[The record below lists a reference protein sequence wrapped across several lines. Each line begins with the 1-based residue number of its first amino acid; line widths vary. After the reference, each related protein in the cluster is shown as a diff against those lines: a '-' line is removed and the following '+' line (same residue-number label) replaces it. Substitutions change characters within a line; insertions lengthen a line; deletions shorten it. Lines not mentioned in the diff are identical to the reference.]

1 MIKINKLSDYFK
13 NKKAV
18 LILIFCLI
26 IGIILVLSDKK
37 TDNTHDNSSDY
48 TKFIENYTSKI
59 ENKLAELIEEVE
71 GASLPKIM
79 ITLKSGSEFVYAS
92 DGKESNEKHVVV
104 DDNLVYVKEYLPQIE
119 GVAIV
124 CKGGNDPAVKSKIT
138 ELVCS
143 VLGLYSSHV
152 YVTE

>member
-1 MIKINKLSDYFK
+1 M
-13 NKKAV
+13 V
-18 LILIFCLI
+18 LVLVLCLI
-26 IGIILVLSDKK
+26 IGVILVLSDKK
-37 TDNTHDNSSDY
+37 NENTQNNSSDY
-48 TKFIENYTSKI
+48 TDFIENYTLKT
-59 ENKLAELIEEVE
+59 ENKLANLIEEID
-71 GASLPKIM
+71 GASSPKVM
-79 ITLKSGSEFVYAS
+79 ITLKSGTEFVYAS
-92 DGKESNEKHVVV
+92 DGKESSEKHVIV

-124 CKGGNDPAVKSKIT
+124 CKGGNNPNVKSKIT

>member
-1 MIKINKLSDYFK
+1 M
-13 NKKAV
+13 V
-18 LILIFCLI
+18 LVLVLCLI
-26 IGIILVLSDKK
+26 IGVILVLSDKNNE
-37 TDNTHDNSSDY
+37 NTYNSSSDY
-48 TKFIENYTSKI
+48 TDFIENYTTKI
-59 ENKLAELIEEVE
+59 ENKLASLIEEVE
-71 GASLPKIM
+71 GASSPKVM
-79 ITLKSGSEFVYAS
+79 ITLKSGTEFVYAS
-92 DGKESNEKHVVV
+92 DGKESTEKHVVV

-124 CKGGNDPAVKSKIT
+124 CKGGNNPTVKTKIT

>member
-1 MIKINKLSDYFK
+1 M
-13 NKKAV
+13 V
-18 LILIFCLI
+18 LVLVLCLI
-26 IGIILVLSDKK
+26 IGVILVLSDKNNE
-37 TDNTHDNSSDY
+37 NTYNSSSDY
-48 TKFIENYTSKI
+48 TDFIENYTTKI
-59 ENKLAELIEEVE
+59 ENKLASLIEEVE
-71 GASLPKIM
+71 GASSPKVM
-79 ITLKSGSEFVYAS
+79 ITLKSGTEFVYAS
-92 DGKESNEKHVVV
+92 DGKESTEKHVVV

-124 CKGGNDPAVKSKIT
+124 CKGGNNPTVKSKIT